1 MAIYNVKVNL
11 MNSDENPIKIHSI
24 GYLIKELSQIIHKMV
39 TIKNKKRKIIKY
51 RIISYTYMYTY
62 MNMPEPK

>member
-11 MNSDENPIKIHSI
+11 MNSDENPIKIQSI

>member
-11 MNSDENPIKIHSI
+11 MNSDENPIKIQSI

-39 TIKNKKRKIIKY
+39 TIKNKKRK
-51 RIISYTYMYTY
+51 
-62 MNMPEPK
+62 

>member
-11 MNSDENPIKIHSI
+11 MNSDENPIKIQSI

-62 MNMPEPK
+62 MSMPEAK